1 VHPADTSN
9 VSGRMEP
16 LYASGLA
23 AHAVRIRAA
32 VITSDSP
39 IVQTM
44 RPVLEFWCENPQC
57 DWAPALDD
65 PGGYS
70 WPDIRDKIMRA
81 HEGSTP

>member
-1 VHPADTSN
+1 MHPADGAS
-9 VSGRMEP
+9 VSGRSQP
-16 LYASGLA
+16 RPGAVI
-23 AHAVRIRAA
+23 HAVRIRAA

-44 RPVLEFWCENPQC
+44 KPVLQFSCAGC
-57 DWAPALDD
+57 GFAAALDD

-81 HEGSTP
+81 HETGLPS

>member
-1 VHPADTSN
+1 MTHSADTSN

-16 LYASGLA
+16 HSPPVS
-23 AHAVRIRAA
+23 HAVRIRAA

-44 RPVLEFWCENPQC
+44 KPVLEFWCENPQC

-70 WPDIRDKIMRA
+70 WPDIESKIMRA
-81 HEGSTP
+81 HEGNMP